1 MPITVLAGW
10 SVPNAIG
17 QGCLETVDVVAQY
30 VCSLVDDD
38 ARQML
43 PHPLT
48 HNTRLVVINRETFP
62 Q

>member
-1 MPITVLAGW
+1 
-10 SVPNAIG
+10 
-17 QGCLETVDVVAQY
+17 VAQY
-30 VCSLVDDD
+30 VRSLVDDD

-62 Q
+62 QKDRRNVR